1 MIHLPQYLS
10 SVLIYCTVLLGY
22 LYHLSKAIVD
32 SMEKPEDGEGYNQ
45 ELLKKITKPFTNVII
60 QLDKKVIQKIAE
72 GEYTNQKQETIV

>member
-1 MIHLPQYLS
+1 
-10 SVLIYCTVLLGY
+10 
-22 LYHLSKAIVD
+22 
-32 SMEKPEDGEGYNQ
+32 MEKPEDGEGYNQ

>member
-1 MIHLPQYLS
+1 
-10 SVLIYCTVLLGY
+10 

-32 SMEKPEDGEGYNQ
+32 TMERPEDGEGYKQ

-72 GEYTNQKQETIV
+72 GENWIMLHFLWSKKTRKRK